1 MKHFTLYPISSL
13 IRIKSIFFIAIILLF
28 TKGVLAQNN
37 CEANFTYSLN
47 QTAKTVVFTNNSFG
61 TGLIYRWTF
70 GDNTISLASNPTKT
84 FSSTGTYTVCLKVT
98 KADST
103 CTHTRC
109 STIVVSI
116 PCLSTWTVTTASGN
130 ILSKNFASNNTSLDY
145 SYFWSFGDN
154 THADS
159 RTPNHV
165 YSHAGKYRVCLRVAK
180 KDSTCVTETCDSITV
195 SANTA
200 PPCVSTW
207 TVTTNPN
214 TPALA
219 RYFTS
224 TSTSND
230 FNYFWTF
237 GDGFTSDSKTPN
249 HTYSIAGKYKVC
261 LKVSKKD
268 SSCTSTSCDS
278 ITIVGNNNMGC
289 NANWTLTT
297 DGSNNLKKY
306 FTAASTSNDFNYR
319 WTFGDGIN
327 ADSKTPNH
335 IYSQAGKY
343 KVCLK
348 ITKKDSSC
356 TLTVCDSITVTA
368 SVGCEA
374 NFIFTKTGREVHFMN
389 TSSGSYT
396 RSIWK
401 FGDSSGS
408 DMNSP
413 NHNFNHNGTFT
424 VCLYTYRIING
435 DTACRSSRCKNITV
449 SNENIGCVANF
460 TYGVNH
466 LLRRLEVN
474 STATGSN
481 LIYKWTFGDDSV
493 SNLLHPANHSYL
505 HNGIYRVCLLVINA
519 LDTNCRSEI
528 CKFINVNHHDSNI
541 INSVVQADY
550 LYSVS
555 NPSNNTVQFTN
566 QSLSATTYAWNF
578 GDGSSSSEENP
589 IHSFENNE
597 YHLVCLAASGPNGND
612 VFCSNISTDISSTRI
627 TKSETI
633 STLNVFPNPFSNEV
647 KIDLNLLRKGAIIA
661 QIIDISG
668 KIIDNQKLEL
678 SPGSHSIQFETS
690 NLNNG
695 IYILNIVGEGLNKNF
710 KIIK

>member
-1 MKHFTLYPISSL
+1 MKPANFYPFSAL
-13 IRIKSIFFIAIILLF
+13 IGIKSIFLFITILLF
-28 TKGVLAQNN
+28 VNGVFAQNS
-37 CEANFTYSLN
+37 CEANYTYTLN
-47 QTAKTVVFTNNSFG
+47 QTTKTVVFTNGSFG

-70 GDNTISLASNPTKT
+70 SDNTISSVANPTKT
-84 FSSTGTYTVCLKVT
+84 FSSTGTYTVCLTVT
-98 KADST
+98 KADSS

-109 STIVVSI
+109 STIVVSA
-116 PCLSTWTVTTASGN
+116 PCLSTWAFTTASGN
-130 ILSKNFASNNTSLDY
+130 NLSKNFTSNNTSLDY
-145 SYFWSFGDN
+145 HYFWSFGDS

-165 YSHAGKYRVCLRVAK
+165 YNHAGKYRVCLRVAK

-195 SANTA
+195 SANTT

-207 TVTTNPN
+207 TVTTNTN

-230 FNYFWTF
+230 FNYLWTF

-249 HTYSIAGKYKVC
+249 HTYSVAGKYRVC

-278 ITIVGNNNMGC
+278 ITLGNNNTGC

-327 ADSKTPNH
+327 SDSKTPNH
-335 IYSQAGKY
+335 IYSHAGRY

-374 NFIFTKTGREVHFMN
+374 NFTFTKSGREVHFTN

-401 FGDSSGS
+401 FGDSLSS
-408 DMNSP
+408 DLNSP
-413 NHNFNHNGTFT
+413 THGFNRNGTFT
-424 VCLYTYRIING
+424 VCLYTYRINNG

-449 SNENIGCVANF
+449 SNETVGCVANF

-466 LLRRLEVN
+466 SLRRLEVN
-474 STATGSN
+474 STSTGSN
-481 LIYKWTFGDDSV
+481 LIYKWSFGDDSV
-493 SNLLHPANHSYL
+493 STLLHPTNHTYL
-505 HNGIYRVCLLVINA
+505 HNGVYRVCLLVINA
-519 LDTNCRSEI
+519 LDTNCRSEM
-528 CKFINVNHHDSNI
+528 CKFINVNYLDSNVVH
-541 INSVVQADY
+541 SVVQADY
-550 LYSVS
+550 LFNVT
-555 NPSNNTVQFTN
+555 NPSNHTIQFTN
-566 QSLSATTYAWNF
+566 HSTSAITYAWNF
-578 GDGSSSSEENP
+578 GDGSSSTDENP
-589 IHSFENNE
+589 VHSFENNE
-597 YHLVCLAASGPNGND
+597 YHLVCLAASGPNGYD
-612 VFCSNISTDISSTRI
+612 VFCSNISTDVSSTGMA
-627 TKSETI
+627 KNETI
-633 STLNVFPNPFSNEV
+633 STIKVFPNPFSNEV
-647 KIDLNLLRKGAIIA
+647 KIDLNLFKKGEITA
-661 QIIDISG
+661 QIMDISG
-668 KIIDNQKLEL
+668 KIIETKIIQL
-678 SPGSHSIQFETS
+678 SPGNHSIEFETS
-690 NLNNG
+690 YLNNG
-695 IYILNIVGEGLNKNF
+695 IYILNIIGDGLNKSF

>member
-1 MKHFTLYPISSL
+1 MKHFTLNSISSL
-13 IRIKSIFFIAIILLF
+13 IRTKSIFVIAIILLF

-47 QTAKTVVFTNNSFG
+47 QSTKTVVFTNSSFG

-70 GDNTISLASNPTKT
+70 GDNTISSAANPTKT
-84 FSSTGTYTVCLKVT
+84 FSSSGTYTVCLTVT

-109 STIVVSI
+109 STIVVSV
-116 PCLSTWTVTTASGN
+116 PCLSTWTLTTVSGN
-130 ILSKNFASNNTSLDY
+130 NLSKNFASNNTSLDY
-145 SYFWSFGDN
+145 NYSWTFGDGFSS
-154 THADS
+154 DS

-165 YSHAGKYRVCLRVAK
+165 YSHAGKYRVCLSVAK

-195 SANTA
+195 LANTA

-214 TPALA
+214 TTTLA

-230 FNYFWTF
+230 FNYLWTF
-237 GDGFTSDSKTPN
+237 GDGSSSSSKTPN
-249 HTYSIAGKYKVC
+249 HTFPGNGIYRVC
-261 LKVSKKD
+261 LVVTKKD
-268 SSCTSTSCDS
+268 STCTNTTCTN
-278 ITIVGNNNMGC
+278 ITIGENNNGC

-335 IYSQAGKY
+335 IYSHAGKY

-348 ITKKDSSC
+348 VTKKDSSC
-356 TLTVCDSITVTA
+356 TLTVCDSITVSA
-368 SVGCEA
+368 SLGCEA
-374 NFIFTKTGREVHFMN
+374 NFTFTKTGREVHFTN

-408 DMNSP
+408 DLNSP
-413 NHNFNHNGTFT
+413 THNFNHNGTFT

-435 DTACRSSRCKNITV
+435 DTACRSSRCSTITV
-449 SNENIGCVANF
+449 SNETVGCVANF
-460 TYGVNH
+460 NYGVNH

-474 STATGSN
+474 STSTGNN
-481 LIYKWTFGDDSV
+481 LIYRWTFGDDSI
-493 SNLLHPANHSYL
+493 SNLLHPANHTYL
-505 HNGIYRVCLLVINA
+505 HNGIYRVCLLVVNA
-519 LDTNCRSEI
+519 LDTNCRSQM
-528 CKFINVNHHDSNI
+528 CKFINVNHHDSNVI
-541 INSVVQADY
+541 HSVVQADY
-550 LYSVS
+550 LFDVS
-555 NPSNNTVQFTN
+555 NPSNNTIQFTN
-566 QSLSATTYAWNF
+566 QSSSATTYAWNF
-578 GDGSSSSEENP
+578 GDGSSSADENP
-589 IHSFENNE
+589 VHSFENND
-597 YHLVCLAASGPNGND
+597 YHLVCLAASGPNGFD
-612 VFCSNISTDISSTRI
+612 VFCRNISTDISTTGI
-627 TKSETI
+627 TKFETI
-633 STLNVFPNPFSNEV
+633 SNLKVYPNPFSNEV
-647 KIDLNLLRKGAIIA
+647 KIDLNLLRKGEITA

-668 KIIDNQKLEL
+668 KIIDFQILEL
-678 SPGSHSIQFETS
+678 TPGNHSVKFDTK

-695 IYILNIVGEGLNKNF
+695 IYILNIIGEGINKNF